1 MCAAFYAALNTPT
14 LTLMAEQGLRQ
25 KGELE
30 SAIQALSGIPDCDLR
45 TVPGSHHAHMEEGAD
60 GDRRPHHSVY
70 LRSQRSRDFLIHKS
84 GAGLRRR
91 LSSKIQLLRQDQT

>member
-45 TVPGSHHAHMEEGAD
+45 TVPGSHHTHMEEGL
-60 GDRRPHHSVY
+60 RRSQATSFSL
-70 LRSQRSRDFLIHKS
+70 LRSQRSRDLLIHKS
-84 GAGLRRR
+84 GTGLRRR